1 MQVDGDLTLQTV
13 RAWFERTPNF
23 GEARG
28 EAHGEARGEACVDLA
43 NLREIDSAGLALLVH
58 WCNRANA
65 SSNQLTFINAPRPL
79 RQLAKI
85 SGLEELFGE

>member
-1 MQVDGDLTLQTV
+1 MQTDQPMELDGDLTLQTV
-13 RAWFERTPNF
+13 RAWFEQTPHF
-23 GEARG
+23 GQTQG
-28 EAHGEARGEACVDLA
+28 EMCVNLA
-43 NLREIDSAGLALLVH
+43 NLREVDSAGLALLVH

-65 SSNQLTFINAPRPL
+65 SSGQLTFINAPRPL

>member
-28 EAHGEARGEACVDLA
+28 QVCVDLA

-79 RQLAKI
+79 HQLAKI

>member
-28 EAHGEARGEACVDLA
+28 EARGQVCVDLA

-79 RQLAKI
+79 HQLAKI